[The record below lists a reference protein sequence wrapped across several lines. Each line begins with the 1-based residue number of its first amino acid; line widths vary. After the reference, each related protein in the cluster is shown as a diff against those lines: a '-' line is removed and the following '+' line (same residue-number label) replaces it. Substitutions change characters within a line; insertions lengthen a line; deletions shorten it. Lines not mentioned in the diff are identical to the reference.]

1 MGTAQLE
8 TPFQASCQTCTKL
21 HHFAAA
27 AVCSEI
33 VDRAKKEEKI
43 EKDIKKIDI
52 TWSTLALVFS
62 PLPDSDVTALQ
73 VGARLGCL
81 LVQTVS
87 ACCPAGGCHQPVDAV
102 AAAIALA
109 WQWPAWVC

>member
-1 MGTAQLE
+1 MWPLPCA
-8 TPFQASCQTCTKL
+8 P
-21 HHFAAA
+21 
-27 AVCSEI
+27 CSEI

-73 VGARLGCL
+73 VCQAR
-81 LVQTVS
+81 V
-87 ACCPAGGCHQPVDAV
+87 PAGTDSICDASC
-102 AAAIALA
+102 
-109 WQWPAWVC
+109 WT